1 MITLGTMMSGLLVG
15 AGIGLLV
22 LFRVNPER
30 KANINIAILLFA
42 IGTVTGLLIDL
53 FGISI

>member
-22 LFRVNPER
+22 LFRVNDDKKE
-30 KANINIAILLFA
+30 NIRIAILLFL
-42 IGTVTGLLIDL
+42 IGTVTGALLDVL
-53 FGISI
+53 GIAL

>member
-22 LFRVNPER
+22 LFRVNDNKKE
-30 KANINIAILLFA
+30 NINIALLLFL
-42 IGTVTGLLIDL
+42 IGTVAGLLIDL
-53 FGISI
+53 LHIAI